1 MEEFGSYLKSLRKE
15 KNITLKM
22 LSNELNVGVPFLSL
36 IENGKKP
43 VPINYADKISVALN
57 LTSEEHNKLVDSIR
71 YSNKTILVDLS
82 ELSIEQK
89 ELAILFKNNV
99 NTLSIEQIERIKEL
113 LGDNNSK
120 IPDG

>member
-22 LSNELNVGVPFLSL
+22 LSKELNVGVPFLSL

-43 VPINYADKISVALN
+43 VPISYADKISVALN

-99 NTLSIEQIERIKEL
+99 NSLSLEQIERIKGL

>member
-1 MEEFGSYLKSLRKE
+1 MEEFGSYLKSIRKE

-22 LSNELNVGVPFLSL
+22 LSKELNVGVPFLSL

-57 LTSEEHNKLVDSIR
+57 LTGEEHNKLVDSIR

-82 ELSIEQK
+82 ELSTEQK

-99 NTLSIEQIERIKEL
+99 NTLSLEQIERIKEL

>member
-1 MEEFGSYLKSLRKE
+1 MEEFGSYLKSIRKE

-22 LSNELNVGVPFLSL
+22 LSKELNVGVPFLSL

-57 LTSEEHNKLVDSIR
+57 LTGEEHNKLVCSIR
-71 YSNKTILVDLS
+71 YSNKTILFDLS
-82 ELSIEQK
+82 ELSTEQK
-89 ELAILFKNNV
+89 ELVILFKNNV
-99 NTLSIEQIERIKEL
+99 TSLSLEQIERIKGL